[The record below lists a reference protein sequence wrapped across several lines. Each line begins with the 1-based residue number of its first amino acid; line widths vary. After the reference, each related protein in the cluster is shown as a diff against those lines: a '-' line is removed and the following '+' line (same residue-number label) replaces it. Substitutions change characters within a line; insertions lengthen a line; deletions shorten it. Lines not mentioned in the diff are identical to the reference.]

1 MNGGYAFCEAPNL
14 SNDFWI
20 PTPQSPQR
28 CEVVL
33 RRPAEPSLP
42 RPARLTE
49 VPGYGYQLYQLIQRV
64 FLTNLSWCNLNLSL
78 RPRVE
83 HPRLLHPRQ
92 DGPNLYRIWK
102 IEKSRMHFDTSS
114 LIVDNSILL
123 FESFNIYL
131 SQWYANHIWHL
142 WINRLFYV
150 TSFKNSYHYLT
161 VCT

>member
-1 MNGGYAFCEAPNL
+1 MNFVKLRICQMISESQLHRARNGAKWCYVDPRNRRCPDLRSSRKYPGTDIN
-14 SNDFWI
+14 WI
-20 PTPQSPQR
+20 NSFT
-28 CEVVL
+28 
-33 RRPAEPSLP
+33 
-42 RPARLTE
+42 LT
-49 VPGYGYQLYQLIQRV
+49 
-64 FLTNLSWCNLNLSL
+64 TLSWCNSNFSL

-114 LIVDNSILL
+114 LIVDNSILF

-142 WINRLFYV
+142 WINYHRLFYV
-150 TSFKNSYHYLT
+150 TSFNNSYHYLT